1 MVVGERHCA
10 SAARALPRWWGLWLA
25 HETDAGL
32 ALVAD
37 TSPAREATENPR
49 FNRLAQ
55 AKLLWSSRARVA
67 PDAGG
72 RRTTGTPAS
81 RRALPEIAA
90 SELTVDQVEA
100 EIVIALP
107 ARGRERHAS
116 EKIETA
122 CSDVCGIEPLTGP
135 PRGRARRAHRR
146 GLTRSR
152 RTPVALGA
160 PHSAR
165 SEMLGQFHRLPGLRT
180 SRVRSINSPSS
191 PVGATPSS
199 QARSRARGRVAHR
212 PRRQPDKF
220 AAEGLAQWVAPILLC
235 HRCALSCRRA
245 LADSRSATPL
255 ARSRTTRAIA
265 ASWRASAIRRIDLD
279 RSILEDLLRRRTSL

>member
-1 MVVGERHCA
+1 MRIRSKGTTPLVG
-10 SAARALPRWWGLWLA
+10 SVARARDRCGARASRRYLAGARSDGRILTSIGWRRRSRPGAEELEWLL
-25 HETDAGL
+25 T
-32 ALVAD
+32 
-37 TSPAREATENPR
+37 REGVE
-49 FNRLAQ
+49 L
-55 AKLLWSSRARVA
+55 
-67 PDAGG
+67 
-72 RRTTGTPAS
+72 TGTPAS

-180 SRVRSINSPSS
+180 SRVLVHQQPVLTGRRDPILTGPVASARASRASTSATACEIPPPKASPSGSLRSCSVIAVLS
-191 PVGATPSS
+191 P
-199 QARSRARGRVAHR
+199 R
-212 PRRQPDKF
+212 
-220 AAEGLAQWVAPILLC
+220 
-235 HRCALSCRRA
+235 RRA

-265 ASWRASAIRRIDLD
+265 ASRRASAIRRIDLD